1 MLTKKIKTRFT
12 FLLLII
18 LISVSL
24 LSFIYFK
31 LKQNI
36 LYFKTPTDI
45 FLSNSLDK
53 NTLIRVGGMVKKDS
67 IEQNN
72 DEIKFVLTDFKKDLI
87 VVYVGAVPNLFSEQ
101 SGAVVEGK
109 LNDKRYLIANRI
121 LAKHDENY
129 MPPEVTEALRQSGK
143 LDQIMGAKNK

>member
-45 FLSNSLDK
+45 FLSKSLDN

-72 DEIKFVLTDFKKDLI
+72 NEIKFVLTDFKKDLI

-129 MPPEVTEALRQSGK
+129 MPPK
-143 LDQIMGAKNK
+143 IKQIFEENVK